1 MDIDIYIYVCID
13 HRATCRHIVWFV
25 NRGSTFTS
33 RASFNSLLSS
43 IAAAL
48 IPMPSIVAVDCSD
61 GFVMDDWCS
70 PYAPLQTATTTG
82 GSSYI
87 DDALSSSSSFQ
98 CDLLLARVLRIVRLL
113 EQVLVEAHD
122 DDDDDDASHPGI
134 RDTLVGS
141 TGSSYRKAEGLEAK
155 YEEYRM
161 KLELQLDE
169 ERRVT
174 DRLSSLTVPPR
185 IAHCIVADFK
195 AFIAHVSLMKPAVSE
210 QSVMASHGAVEQ
222 SIASGHRKVVNS
234 DIGDGAA
241 GKVVVGSDHDDDDH
255 DDDGKKK
262 KMELELELEEEEG
275 MLYPDLVLA
284 ATLGAA
290 LDWWPAPLTQ
300 WDLQAVLKGSR
311 AFRRRCK
318 QLSYEE
324 LFSLMAMRGTNI
336 PLASNLFV
344 VKRLARAFELRGAWD
359 PLHSLEF
366 HRHPARYLL
375 VRWVHTVT
383 ELLTRYHRPHQC
395 HHGHPHHLSN
405 PHRHRC

>member
-1 MDIDIYIYVCID
+1 
-13 HRATCRHIVWFV
+13 
-25 NRGSTFTS
+25 
-33 RASFNSLLSS
+33 LSS
-43 IAAAL
+43 IAVAL
-48 IPMPSIVAVDCSD
+48 IPTPSIVAVDCSD

-70 PYAPLQTATTTG
+70 PYAPLQTATTTEG
-82 GSSYI
+82 SSSSSSYI
-87 DDALSSSSSFQ
+87 DDVVSSSSSSSSFQ

-122 DDDDDDASHPGI
+122 DDDDDDDASHPGM

-155 YEEYRM
+155 YEEYRV

-195 AFIAHVSLMKPAVSE
+195 AFIAHVSLMKPTVSE
-210 QSVMASHGAVEQ
+210 PSVIASHGAVEQ
-222 SIASGHRKVVNS
+222 SIASGHRLMANS
-234 DIGDGAA
+234 DIGNGAA

-255 DDDGKKK
+255 DDDGKKE
-262 KMELELELEEEEG
+262 KMELEEEEER

-336 PLASNLFV
+336 PLASNLFI

-359 PLHSLEF
+359 QLHSLEF
-366 HRHPARYLL
+366 HRHPARHLL

-383 ELLTRYHRPHQC
+383 ELLTRYHHHHHHQCHHPYHHPHQC
-395 HHGHPHHLSN
+395 HHLSHS
-405 PHRHRC
+405 HRHRC

>member
-1 MDIDIYIYVCID
+1 
-13 HRATCRHIVWFV
+13 
-25 NRGSTFTS
+25 
-33 RASFNSLLSS
+33 LSS
-43 IAAAL
+43 IAVAL
-48 IPMPSIVAVDCSD
+48 IPTPSIVAVDCSD

-82 GSSYI
+82 GSSSSSSYI
-87 DDALSSSSSFQ
+87 DDDAVSSSSSSSSSFQ

-122 DDDDDDASHPGI
+122 DPDDDDDDADASHPGM

-155 YEEYRM
+155 YEEYRV

-169 ERRVT
+169 ERRAT

-195 AFIAHVSLMKPAVSE
+195 AFIAHVSLMKPTVSE
-210 QSVMASHGAVEQ
+210 PSVIASHGAVEQ
-222 SIASGHRKVVNS
+222 SIASGHSKMVNS

-262 KMELELELEEEEG
+262 KKMELEEEEER

-336 PLASNLFV
+336 PLASNLFI
-344 VKRLARAFELRGAWD
+344 VKRLARAFELWGAWD
-359 PLHSLEF
+359 QLHSLEF
-366 HRHPARYLL
+366 FRHPARHLL

-383 ELLTRYHRPHQC
+383 ELLTRYHHHQCHHPYHHPHQC
-395 HHGHPHHLSN
+395 HHRYPHQCHHLSHS
-405 PHRHRC
+405 HRHRC

>member
-1 MDIDIYIYVCID
+1 
-13 HRATCRHIVWFV
+13 
-25 NRGSTFTS
+25 
-33 RASFNSLLSS
+33 LSS
-43 IAAAL
+43 IAVAL
-48 IPMPSIVAVDCSD
+48 IPTPSIVAVDCSD

-82 GSSYI
+82 GSSSSSSYI
-87 DDALSSSSSFQ
+87 DDDAVSSSSSSSSFQ

-122 DDDDDDASHPGI
+122 DPDDDDADASHPGI

-155 YEEYRM
+155 YEEYRV

-195 AFIAHVSLMKPAVSE
+195 AFIAHVSLMKPTVSE
-210 QSVMASHGAVEQ
+210 PSVMPSHKAVEQ

-234 DIGDGAA
+234 DIGNGAA
-241 GKVVVGSDHDDDDH
+241 GKVVVGSNHDDDDH

-262 KMELELELEEEEG
+262 MELEAEER

-336 PLASNLFV
+336 PLASNLFI
-344 VKRLARAFELRGAWD
+344 VKRLARAFELWGAWD
-359 PLHSLEF
+359 QLHSLEF
-366 HRHPARYLL
+366 HRHPARHLL

-383 ELLTRYHRPHQC
+383 ELLTRYHHHHHHQCHHPYHHPHQC
-395 HHGHPHHLSN
+395 HHLSHS
-405 PHRHRC
+405 HRHRC